1 MSCQETDQHHRQQG
15 LALTRQYLSVT
26 VLVILGLSAYG
37 CKDSVSVS
45 DTVQVPLSS
54 LTITPPG
61 TLQPGFSSNTT
72 SYTAQVPTAV
82 TGVTVAATPKDNT
95 TTMTINGTAVGAGH
109 GQPISLDSP
118 GTTIPITIV
127 LSSQTGTESTYTVTV
142 TRLLSSN
149 NNLSALSVTPGTL
162 SPAFDPN
169 QLTYTMDV
177 AFDITSVLV
186 SATKSDPAA
195 VISGDVPNSGQ
206 RTIPLDGPG
215 TSKVVS
221 VIVTAP
227 NGGSRTY
234 RITINRLVP
243 SSNDNLAA
251 LTVSDGS
258 LNPAFAAGM
267 LNYAV
272 EVANIINSITVT
284 ATKSDPAAVMAAAG
298 SVIAAAGTPTG
309 SRTVDLGVGT
319 TTTIAIIVTAQDGIN
334 AKIYS
339 INVFRQPPR

>member
-95 TTMTINGTAVGAGH
+95 TTMTINGTAVAAGH

-195 VISGDVPNSGQ
+195 V
-206 RTIPLDGPG
+206 
-215 TSKVVS
+215 
-221 VIVTAP
+221 
-227 NGGSRTY
+227 
-234 RITINRLVP
+234 
-243 SSNDNLAA
+243 
-251 LTVSDGS
+251 
-258 LNPAFAAGM
+258 
-267 LNYAV
+267 
-272 EVANIINSITVT
+272 
-284 ATKSDPAAVMAAAG
+284 MAAAG